1 MPKLSRDHA
10 PSARQSALKSSRNR
24 LQNASPAL
32 LWLFSV
38 RPCRK
43 SPMSLPSQLVNRLD
57 RETSPYLLQHA
68 HNPVAWQPWDEQA
81 LALART
87 QDKPIFLSIG
97 YSACHW
103 CHVMERESFEDA
115 ETAAYLNAHFVSIKV
130 DREERPD
137 LDAIYMEAV
146 QLMTRHGGWPMSV
159 FLMPD
164 STPFHGGT
172 YFPPTPRQGMPS
184 FRQVL
189 EAVVEAFA
197 TRRADLQTHGTNM
210 VAQMVKLGAH
220 PPASRTVTPTAL
232 LSHAV
237 DQLQQRFDAH
247 YGGFGSAPKFPQPMT
262 VDFLLMQAFDR
273 SQRQARHMAE
283 FTLDRMLSGGIY
295 DQLGG
300 GFHRYSV
307 DPHWLVPHF
316 EKMLYDNAQLL
327 GTYLRAWQMTGKAD
341 YLRVVQETIA
351 YLLREMTRPEG
362 GFYSAQ
368 DADSEGEEG
377 LFFLWDQAEI
387 EAILEPQAAQ
397 AVCLVM
403 GVSAGGNFEGRNILH
418 RPHALEECGRR
429 LRMPPRRLQDL
440 LRDALPRLWTVREQ
454 REKPA
459 RDDKILTEWNGLLI
473 SALAQCGAVLP
484 HPAALQA
491 ARHAADF
498 IWQAMRLPDGSL
510 LRSYR
515 AGQARNQ
522 GVLEDYAAYGL
533 GLLDLFAADA
543 NPKWLERGEAVAA
556 RILTQFADPESG
568 AFFQTG
574 RDHETLVMRRK
585 EYIDNAVPSGN
596 SLTASLFLRLAHI
609 TGEDRYRQWAAPIL
623 AVVEA
628 LLAAQPTAFGR
639 MLCAY
644 ADLHAPTQEVVIV
657 GDPDDP
663 ATQALTHA
671 ARQPYHPRR
680 LVLQIPPERDTELP
694 VWQGKGLWHN
704 RPAAYVCHHHVCH
717 QPVTRIGAMLEQMQR
732 VGPKTQSL

>member
-1 MPKLSRDHA
+1 MT
-10 PSARQSALKSSRNR
+10 SSQLANR
-24 LQNASPAL
+24 L
-32 LWLFSV
+32 
-38 RPCRK
+38 
-43 SPMSLPSQLVNRLD
+43 SQ
-57 RETSPYLLQHA
+57 ETSPYLLQHA

-81 LALART
+81 LDLARA
-87 QDKPIFLSIG
+87 QDRPIFLSIG

-103 CHVMERESFEDA
+103 CHVMERESFENA

-164 STPFHGGT
+164 GTPFHGGT

-189 EAVVEAFA
+189 EAVAEAFA
-197 TRRADLQTHGTNM
+197 TRRPDLQTHGTHM
-210 VAQMVKLGAH
+210 VAQMVQLGAH
-220 PPASRTVTPTAL
+220 RPVPQQTNPEEVL
-232 LSHAV
+232 HGAV

-247 YGGFGSAPKFPQPMT
+247 YGGFGQAPKFPQPMT
-262 VDFLLMQAFDR
+262 VDFLLAQAHDR
-273 SQRQARHMAE
+273 SHRQARHMAE
-283 FTLDRMLSGGIY
+283 FTLNRMLRGGLY

-307 DPHWLVPHF
+307 DTYWLVPHF

-341 YLRVVQETIA
+341 YLRVVRETIT
-351 YLLREMTRPEG
+351 YLLREMTQPGG

-387 EAILEPQAAQ
+387 EEILDPDAAQ
-397 AVCLVM
+397 AVCLVL

-418 RPHALEECGRR
+418 RPQTLEECCRR
-429 LRMPPRRLQDL
+429 LRMQPRQLQGL
-440 LRDALPRLWTVREQ
+440 LEAALPRLWKHREQ
-454 REKPA
+454 RAKPA

-491 ARHAADF
+491 ARQAADF
-498 IWQAMRLPDGSL
+498 IWTKMRAPDGSL
-510 LRSYR
+510 FRSYR
-515 AGQARNQ
+515 AGQAKNR

-533 GLLDLFAADA
+533 GLVDLFAADA
-543 NPKWLERGEAVAA
+543 NPRWLERSKAVAA
-556 RILTQFADPESG
+556 SIGAQFADPESG
-568 AFFQTG
+568 SFFQTG
-574 RDHETLVMRRK
+574 LDHEALVMRRK
-585 EYIDNAVPSGN
+585 EYMDNAVPSGN

-609 TGEDRYRQWAAPIL
+609 TGEDHYRQQAAPIFSFVAAL
-623 AVVEA
+623 MAV
-628 LLAAQPTAFGR
+628 QPTAFGR
-639 MLCAY
+639 MLGAY

-657 GDPDDP
+657 GDPENPD
-663 ATQALTHA
+663 TQALARA

-680 LVLQIPPERDTELP
+680 LVLQIPPERDIELP
-694 VWQGKGLWHN
+694 IWQGKGLRHN
-704 RPAAYVCHHHVCH
+704 LPTAYVCHNHICH
-717 QPVTRIGAMLEQMQR
+717 QPVTETGAMLSQMQQ
-732 VGPKTQSL
+732 VGSEA

>member
-1 MPKLSRDHA
+1 MTASPLA
-10 PSARQSALKSSRNR
+10 NR
-24 LQNASPAL
+24 LG
-32 LWLFSV
+32 
-38 RPCRK
+38 
-43 SPMSLPSQLVNRLD
+43 

-81 LALART
+81 LELARV

-115 ETAAYLNAHFVSIKV
+115 RTAAYLNEHFVSIKV

-159 FLMPD
+159 FLTPD
-164 STPFHGGT
+164 GTPFHGGT
-172 YFPPTPRQGMPS
+172 YFPPTPRQGLPS

-189 EAVVEAFA
+189 EVVAEAFA
-197 TRRADLQTHGTNM
+197 TRRAALQTHGTHV
-210 VAQMVKLGAH
+210 VAQMAQLGTH
-220 PPASRTVTPTAL
+220 RPMPQKIDPAEL
-232 LSHAV
+232 LHGAV
-237 DQLQQRFDAH
+237 ERLQQHFDAH
-247 YGGFGSAPKFPQPMT
+247 YGGFGQAPKFPPPMT
-262 VDFLLMQAFDR
+262 VDFLLSQAHDR
-273 SQRQARHMAE
+273 SHRQARHMAE
-283 FTLDRMLSGGIY
+283 FTLDKMIGGGIY

-307 DPHWLVPHF
+307 DTYWLVPHF

-327 GTYLRAWQMTGKAD
+327 GTCLRAWQMTGKAD

-351 YLLREMTRPEG
+351 YLLREMTRPDG

-387 EAILEPQAAQ
+387 EAILDPDTAR
-397 AVCLVM
+397 AVCLVL
-403 GVSAGGNFEGRNILH
+403 GVSAGGNFEGRNVLH

-429 LRMPPRRLQDL
+429 LRLPPRQLQGL
-440 LRDALPRLWTVREQ
+440 LEQALPRLWRHREQ

-459 RDDKILTEWNGLLI
+459 RDDKILIEWNGLLI

-491 ARHAADF
+491 ARQAADF
-498 IWQAMRLPDGSL
+498 VWQEMRAPDGRL
-510 LRSYR
+510 FRSYR
-515 AGQARNQ
+515 AGEAKNQ
-522 GVLEDYAAYGL
+522 GVLEDYAAYGI

-543 NPKWLERGEAVAA
+543 NPKWLERSEAVAA
-556 RILTQFADPESG
+556 RIVTHFTDSESG

-574 RDHETLVMRRK
+574 LDHETLIMRRK
-585 EYIDNAVPSGN
+585 EYMDNAVPSGN
-596 SLTASLFLRLAHI
+596 SLAAGLFLRLAHI
-609 TGEDRYRQWAAPIL
+609 TGEDRYRQR
-623 AVVEA
+623 AVAVFSRVET
-628 LLAAQPTAFGR
+628 LMAAQPTAFGR

-644 ADLHAPTQEVVIV
+644 ADLHAPTQEVVVV
-657 GDPDDP
+657 GDPEDP
-663 ATQALTHA
+663 ATQALTQA
-671 ARQPYHPRR
+671 ARRPYHPRR

-694 VWQGKGLWHN
+694 IWQGKGLLHGL
-704 RPAAYVCHHHVCH
+704 PTAYVCRNHVCR
-717 QPVTRIGAMLEQMQR
+717 QPVTETGTLLTQMQQ
-732 VGPKTQSL
+732 VGSAA